1 MCNYL
6 LYSQL
11 TFKTSAYTCTH
22 GGLLNELDSVKH
34 LRHYDP
40 TLISSLHCLQIPDSV
55 TLS

>member
-1 MCNYL
+1 MCNDL

-11 TFKTSAYTCTH
+11 TFKSSAYACMH
-22 GGLLNELDSVKH
+22 EGLLNELDSMKPS
-34 LRHYDP
+34 RHYAP